1 MKTRACVLHG
11 KGDVGFEYT
20 GTGLALGGMFQVVRS
35 QGAIITVGVSS
46 GPHIPFGA
54 LGGKEIRLTG
64 THRFHAEYFVAARM
78 IAERR
83 IDVRPIITST
93 LQMEQIR
100 DAFDVARA
108 RSSQMK
114 VQLSFAT

>member
-11 KGDVGFEYT
+11 KGDVGFAST
-20 GTGLALGGMFQVVRS
+20 RSGLALGAMFPIVRC
-35 QGAIITVGVSS
+35 QDAIITVGVIS
-46 GPHIPFGA
+46 GLHIPFGA
-54 LGGKEIRLTG
+54 LVGKEIRLAG
-64 THRFHAEYFVAARM
+64 THGFHAEYFVAARM